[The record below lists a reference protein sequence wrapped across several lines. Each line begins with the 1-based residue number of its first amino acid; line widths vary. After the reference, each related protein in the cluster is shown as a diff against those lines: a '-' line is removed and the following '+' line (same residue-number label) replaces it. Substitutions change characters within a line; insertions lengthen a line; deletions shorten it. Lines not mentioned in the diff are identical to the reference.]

1 MPSRLPWPSSYL
13 SFLTRFI
20 SRRADRRSSPG
31 LGERVR
37 EGKGAGVVEPSSPC
51 SSLMWQSH
59 TQPDFRTFRIG
70 RSWSED
76 SRPLHRI
83 RHRSSSAQSRSRFFL
98 LPFLCADARGGNSS
112 VTGPREASLPAV
124 EGRMSFL
131 DGYE

>member
-59 TQPDFRTFRIG
+59 TQPDFRTFRSAARG
-70 RSWSED
+70 RRTLVLSIDAAPQLLGAITLAILLASLLVW
-76 SRPLHRI
+76 R
-83 RHRSSSAQSRSRFFL
+83 RSRRRL
-98 LPFLCADARGGNSS
+98 VRDRSARDVTPSGGRPDVLSS
-112 VTGPREASLPAV
+112 R
-124 EGRMSFL
+124 
-131 DGYE
+131 